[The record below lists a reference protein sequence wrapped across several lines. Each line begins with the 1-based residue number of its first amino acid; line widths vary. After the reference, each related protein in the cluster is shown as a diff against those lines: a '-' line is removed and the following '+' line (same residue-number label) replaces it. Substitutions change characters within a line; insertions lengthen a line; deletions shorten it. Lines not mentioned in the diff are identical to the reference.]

1 MPPLTDSRP
10 CISDRVDTEEVARL
24 ARRSLSNPILQTV
37 LESASGYVMVLNASR
52 QILACNLELQ
62 EDLPATDPPGHVGER
77 LGEAFG
83 CVHAG
88 EGTDGCGTS
97 TACAGCGALQAIL
110 ESQTRRSAVSVE
122 CSLVLRREGHLVA
135 SDFLVKASSLT
146 LGCHELT
153 VVMFQDITARKR
165 QKLLESIFLHD
176 LANTLQSLVG
186 WGELVADGVSDPR
199 RAARRIVE
207 LCNRLRHEVSQQ
219 RVLHEAEQGSLEVCM
234 EVLPVQDLMEDL
246 RDLFLGRRL
255 KDGPH
260 LAIAGVGAG
269 IMVRTDKD
277 LLLRVL
283 QNMVANALEATPT
296 EGTVSV
302 DTETSGKRIRFRVT
316 NPGVVS
322 KEIASRIFHRS
333 VTTKGPGRGLGTFGM
348 KLIGEDYL
356 GGNLSFLS
364 STEAGTCFILEL
376 PQAGEGGSSTL

>member
-10 CISDRVDTEEVARL
+10 CISDRADTEEVVSL
-24 ARRSLSNPILQTV
+24 ARRSLSNPILQAV
-37 LESASGYVMVLNASR
+37 LESSSGYVMVLNASR
-52 QILACNLELQ
+52 QILACNKELQ
-62 EDLPATDPPGHVGER
+62 GTLPASDPPGHVGER
-77 LGEAFG
+77 LGEALG
-83 CVHAG
+83 CIHTEEVSG
-88 EGTDGCGTS
+88 GCGTAA
-97 TACAGCGALQAIL
+97 ACAGCGAIQAIL
-110 ESQTRRSAVSVE
+110 ESQASRSAVSME

-186 WGELVADGVSDPR
+186 WGELVADGASDPR
-199 RAARRIVE
+199 RAGRRIVE
-207 LCNRLRHEVSQQ
+207 LCNRLHHEVSQQ

-234 EVLPVQDLMEDL
+234 EILPLQEIVEDL
-246 RDLFLGRRL
+246 RNLFLGRPL

-269 IMVRTDKD
+269 SMIRTDKD

-283 QNMVANALEATPT
+283 QNMVANAIEATPA
-296 EGTVSV
+296 EGTVGV
-302 DTETSGKRIRFRVT
+302 ETEASGQRIRIRVT

-322 KEIASRIFHRS
+322 KEVASRIFHRS
-333 VTTKGPGRGLGTFGM
+333 FTTKGPGRGLGTYGM

-356 GGNLSFLS
+356 GGTLSFHS
-364 STEAGTCFILEL
+364 SADEGTSFTLEL
-376 PQAGEGGSSTL
+376 PQAGEGDSGRA